1 MLLLRRVRDNGSPVY
16 ISQRSLSERSGTA
29 TLSTVLTAGLLG
41 AVVIVSSGV
50 ASLPPGESPI
60 QVFDVPAEAPDAP
73 APAPL
78 PEPAVQEVARQAAST
93 PSPALPTPELAPEP
107 ARVADILPTVSP
119 IPIGESAPAGPPA
132 GAASGTPRA
141 EPTSAVPRA
150 APPESKAVERRNE
163 VDPYGRTVFREI
175 RARQS
180 YPAELARAGLTG
192 TVVVQLWISSRG
204 RIFAVAVAVSSEI
217 KQLDQIALR
226 QVQST
231 PLPPPPRGEP
241 RSFRIPMTYR
251 TR

>member
-1 MLLLRRVRDNGSPVY
+1 VY
-16 ISQRSLSERSGTA
+16 IFQRSLSERSGTA
-29 TLSTVLTAGLLG
+29 TLSMMLTAGLLG
-41 AVVIVSSGV
+41 AVAIVSSGV
-50 ASLPPGESPI
+50 ASLPAGESPI
-60 QVFDVPAEAPDAP
+60 QVFDISAEAPDTP

-78 PEPAVQEVARQAAST
+78 PEPAVQEAARPTTAPA
-93 PSPALPTPELAPEP
+93 SPAPLNPEVAPEP

-119 IPIGESAPAGPPA
+119 IPVGAGAPAGPPA
-132 GAASGTPRA
+132 GAASGAPHA
-141 EPTSAVPRA
+141 EPATTASRP
-150 APPESKAVERRNE
+150 APAESKAVERRDE

-180 YPAELARAGLTG
+180 YPAELARAGLAG

-204 RIFAVAVAVSSEI
+204 RILAVAIAVSSEI
-217 KQLDQIALR
+217 KLLDQVALR